1 LLKNSEPLFVNFLKS
16 PTLAYLALGSN
27 QGNKLQ
33 HLQKA
38 VDYLFEKAGNVT
50 RISNIYKTPAWGFEG
65 EDFLNCCLAIE
76 TRFTSETL
84 LKKLL
89 DIETLLG
96 RTPKTKNSYEN
107 RIIDIDII
115 FYGNDIVEKQNLQ
128 LPHPKLEERN
138 FVLFPLKD
146 IVGNFEHPVLKKTIH
161 NLVEESED
169 QSPIEVIEDKL
180 KLPEFKLKSYNYLAI
195 EGNIGAGKTSL
206 ATLISQDFKAKL
218 ITERFKDNPFLPK
231 FYKDQSRY
239 AFPLEMSFLADRYQQ
254 LLDDISQYDLFSDF
268 MVADY
273 DVYKSLIFAKVTLQ
287 EEEYNLYKKLFQ
299 IMYKDLAK
307 PDLYVYLYQ
316 NTERLLQNIKT
327 RGRNYEQDIPADYL
341 ENINKGYLEFIKNQH
356 HLNVKIIDISE
367 LDFVNYRED
376 YLKVLKEM
384 NNEKC

>member
-1 LLKNSEPLFVNFLKS
+1 MKS

-38 VDYLFEKAGNVT
+38 VDFLFEKVGKVT
-50 RISNIYKTPAWGFEG
+50 QISNIYKTPAWGFEG
-65 EDFLNCCLAIE
+65 EDFLNCCLAIKS
-76 TRFTSETL
+76 RFTSESL

-89 DIETLLG
+89 DIEILVG
-96 RTPKTKNSYEN
+96 RTPKTKSSYEN

-128 LPHPKLEERN
+128 LPHPKLVERN

-146 IVGNFEHPVLKKTIH
+146 IAWNFEHPVLKKTIH
-161 NLVEESED
+161 NLVEESKD
-169 QSPIEVIEDKL
+169 LSSIEVIEDKL

-206 ATLISQDFKAKL
+206 ATMISQDFKAKL

-384 NNEKC
+384 NEE